1 LGLPLVGAI
10 LLPMFEN
17 PSEEWQRLTEHY
29 REMFDGE
36 LEQLSADFKD
46 LTQTAQEV
54 LRNEM
59 RNRGLSDPAAPPKR
73 VVRAALKSEQPAL
86 AMPLPVDP
94 FHIASDVDP
103 DDYAGVHGEAKPGDG
118 SDGPRDYTW
127 KTPLLDCEDREQALM
142 LREVLRRA
150 GIDSWIEAQSIE
162 LAGPRVV
169 VAADQLEEAQEIAA
183 RPIPKEIIDEYS
195 TEAPEF
201 VPPKCPKCGAEDP
214 VLESADPVNSWLCE
228 ACGKEWT
235 DPAADSQ

>member
-1 LGLPLVGAI
+1 MKTGYLAFIFGWGLDESKDGNGAEDRSRTDD
-10 LLPMFEN
+10 LLITN
-17 PSEEWQRLTEHY
+17 QLLY
-29 REMFDGE
+29 
-36 LEQLSADFKD
+36 QLSYFG
-46 LTQTAQEV
+46 LAQEV

-103 DDYAGVHGEAKPGDG
+103 DDYAGVHGEAEPGDG

-169 VAADQLEEAQEIAA
+169 VAADQLEEAQEIAV

-214 VLESADPVNSWLCE
+214 VLAFRN
-228 ACGKEWT
+228 GKSR
-235 DPAADSQ
+235 PATGQLSPQGE